1 MFKTTIFSLF
11 MSLFFVLNLS
21 AQEKGGILFSGVV
34 VQGDSLKAVSYTTI
48 LVLNKNLGTISTKEG
63 YFSFYAQESDSIRF
77 SAVGYAS
84 AIFVIP
90 NTITTERYSVIQI
103 MRSDT
108 LLLAETIIY
117 PWPANE
123 KDFKESFLNDD
134 IEDDQVVQAKKNI
147 EISAIQQPK
156 QVVFHETSAAYNYD
170 EDMKKIANK
179 MYYNGQMPPMT
190 VLDPIAWWKFIQ
202 AWRRGDFKK
211 KE

>member
-90 NTITTERYSVIQI
+90 DTITTERYSVIQI

-156 QVVFHETSAAYNYD
+156 QVLVEIYTSMAQ
-170 EDMKKIANK
+170 
-179 MYYNGQMPPMT
+179 GR
-190 VLDPIAWWKFIQ
+190 L
-202 AWRRGDFKK
+202 
-211 KE
+211 